1 MEENN
6 KIVWYISIGIAVLV
20 SFFIVLMINPFF
32 IISAGERGIVLKWG
46 NVDRVMSEGIHWRTP
61 IVEDVEEIDI
71 KTQKEEVKSTAA
83 SKDLQNVTT
92 VVAMNYNL
100 IPEKVGDLWKS
111 IGEDYK
117 NRIIDPAIQEAI
129 KSATAK
135 YTAEELITKRE
146 IVRDDIKLAL
156 IERLK
161 AEFINV
167 SEISIVNFEFSQS
180 FDNAIEAKVTAEQ
193 DALAAKNKLEQSKYE
208 AEQRIAQAKGEAE
221 AIRIQANAINAQG
234 GEDYVRLKAIEK
246 WNGVY
251 PTQYWGNQSGIPLIN
266 IGK

>member
-1 MEENN
+1 MENY
-6 KIVWYISIGIAVLV
+6 KTYLWFVIPIGILV
-20 SFFIVLMINPFF
+20 ALGILMLINPFF
-32 IISAGERGIVLKWG
+32 IISAGERGIVMKWG

-61 IVEDVEEIDI
+61 IVEEVEEIDI
-71 KTQKEEVKSTAA
+71 KTQKEEVKATAA

-100 IPEKVGDLWKS
+100 LPDKVGELWKT

-117 NRIIDPAIQEAI
+117 IRIIDPAIQEAI
-129 KSATAK
+129 KAATAK

-146 IVRDDIKLAL
+146 TVREDIKTVL
-156 IERLK
+156 IERLQK
-161 AEFINV
+161 EFIV
-167 SEISIVNFEFSQS
+167 VTEISIVDFQFSQS
-180 FDNAIEAKVTAEQ
+180 FDNAIESKVTAEQ
-193 DALAAKNKLEQSKYE
+193 NALAAKNTLEQSKYE

-234 GEDYVRLKAIEK
+234 GEDYVKLKAIEK
-246 WNGVY
+246 WNGMY
-251 PTQYWGNQSGIPLIN
+251 PTQYWGSTSGIPLIN